1 VKRASRVAP
10 TKVAKAWQNIA
21 ASDDGQLIIADL
33 FLHCGIYRPHDMD
46 NLQFCEGQR
55 NVALMV
61 AAYLGYR
68 PDDFV
73 QEWKR
78 TQEVMNVFGS

>member
-1 VKRASRVAP
+1 
-10 TKVAKAWQNIA
+10 
-21 ASDDGQLIIADL
+21 
-33 FLHCGIYRPHDMD
+33 
-46 NLQFCEGQR
+46 
-55 NVALMV
+55 V

-73 QEWKR
+73 NEWKR